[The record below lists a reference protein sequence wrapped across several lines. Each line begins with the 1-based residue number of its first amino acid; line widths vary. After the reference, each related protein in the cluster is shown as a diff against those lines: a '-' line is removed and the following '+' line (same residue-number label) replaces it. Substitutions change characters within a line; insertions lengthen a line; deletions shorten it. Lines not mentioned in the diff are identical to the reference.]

1 MKFLIGL
8 AVVIASIYGAYKL
21 AYPTYTHRYRL
32 TIELEVDGV
41 AKRGSSVIE
50 VRAWSQPKLL
60 PNFANVLYRSYG
72 EAIHFKLERGPTL
85 IVLLASRG
93 SPVYSAAAIDFLV
106 LNTFGDGSSPL
117 TLNKF
122 ISATKATGSRELTG
136 VEIPPIV
143 AVPDI
148 ADPQG
153 AYWLPLERLQS
164 ALDNRVSLKSASIE
178 MLARAPSGNASSIG
192 QIILWLDDEGALQ
205 AFWKAISTSG
215 LRISGT
221 DIRNLL
227 IRR

>member
-1 MKFLIGL
+1 MKLLIGL
-8 AVVIASIYGAYKL
+8 AIAVVSIYGAYKL

-32 TIELEVDGV
+32 SVELEIDGI
-41 AKRGSSVIE
+41 AKRGSNVIE

-60 PNFANVLYRSYG
+60 PDFANVLYRSYG

-93 SPVYSAAAIDFLV
+93 PPVYSAAAIDFLV
-106 LNTFGDGSSPL
+106 LNTFGEGSSPL

-122 ISATKATGSRELTG
+122 IAATKATGSRELTG
-136 VEIPPIV
+136 VEVPPFV

-164 ALDNRVSLKSASIE
+164 ALDKRVAFKSASIE
-178 MLARAPSGNASSIG
+178 MLASAPSGNAPSIE
-192 QIILWLDDEGALQ
+192 QLVRWLDDEAKLQ
-205 AFWKAISTSG
+205 AFWKAVSTSG

>member
-85 IVLLASRG
+85 IVLLASAG
-93 SPVYSAAAIDFLV
+93 PPVYSAAAIDFLV
-106 LNTFGDGSSPL
+106 LNRFGGGSSPL
-117 TLNKF
+117 TLDKF
-122 ISATKATGSRELTG
+122 IAASKATGSRELTG
-136 VEIPPIV
+136 VEVPPIV
-143 AVPDI
+143 ALPDI
-148 ADPQG
+148 ADPLG
-153 AYWLPLERLQS
+153 AYWLPLDRLQS
-164 ALDNRVSLKSASIE
+164 ALDNRVSFKSASIE
-178 MLARAPSGNASSIG
+178 MLARAPSGDAPSIA
-192 QIILWLDDEGALQ
+192 QLVRWLDDEGALQ
-205 AFWKAISTSG
+205 NFWKAINSSG
-215 LRISGT
+215 LRISGAEAQ
-221 DIRNLL
+221 RLL